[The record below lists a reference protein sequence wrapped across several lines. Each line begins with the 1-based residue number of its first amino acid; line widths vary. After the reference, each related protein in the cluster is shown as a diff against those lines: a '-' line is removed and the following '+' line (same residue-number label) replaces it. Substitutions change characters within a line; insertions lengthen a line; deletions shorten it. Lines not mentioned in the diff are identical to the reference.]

1 MASDLHDVK
10 LDSETEGHRESDAP
24 SGPKPPEPPSNA
36 KDPSTFS
43 LVEAAQYGILERC
56 RHLVENEGADV
67 TKGDAE
73 GITVLHWAA
82 INNRLPVASY
92 FIQKGANVN
101 AIGGELR
108 SCPIHW
114 AARQGHLTMVI
125 LLMRYGA
132 DPLLM
137 DSEGMN
143 CLHIA
148 TQFGLTSIAVYF
160 ISCRRPIHVDSRDS
174 QGRTPLMHAAIRPSK
189 NYDPCRVLISLGA
202 DLHIVDSN
210 SNTALHYAAENHA
223 NLVAKLLVDSGVPT
237 DVRNKNGKTALDLA
251 IEAHNKHGAELITI
265 GRQKSNPK
273 NTFEYLTRNPRI
285 AWWTMLIAP
294 SIIMGLLGYLGMIT
308 PNWWVYLITT
318 SMLSFGV
325 KQFIL
330 FYIPAAM
337 ESNPMTLGLVLG
349 TKFWIYVTATYYVSI
364 GVISHSYT
372 LFAMMFLLAFVYYK
386 MFRSDPGFIPRC
398 SSVSEAHQSMSELC
412 ERGKFNSDTFC
423 STCLVRRPL
432 RSKHCVSCNRC
443 VARFD
448 HHCPWLDNCVVGL
461 RNHKLFLLY
470 LVILLIML
478 IWGVRASLHH
488 VFTSY
493 PADHGNF
500 VVRTYHYITV
510 APWAGYMMVICFVY
524 LTWVY
529 LLFVAQ
535 IFQVMVK
542 VVEVM
547 VKVVEVMV
555 KVVEVMVKVVEVM
568 VKVVM
573 VKVVEVMVKVV
584 EVMVKVVEVMV
595 KVVEMICQ
603 GMTTNEKRN
612 QYRYAHFIKNN
623 PFHQGVLANCAD
635 FFGFTCCRDAATR
648 IDWTKTYDLPKGMA
662 SAEDEDM
669 SSKIRIPMPYSSTAG
684 PNHIVSFN
692 YRRSR
697 YKEIAN
703 LSEDE
708 DMKEEDVVKAL
719 DDETVLR
726 GL

>member
-448 HHCPWLDNCVVGL
+448 HHCPWLDNCVGL

-535 IFQVMVK
+535 IFQ
-542 VVEVM
+542 
-547 VKVVEVMV
+547 
-555 KVVEVMVKVVEVM
+555 
-568 VKVVM
+568 
-573 VKVVEVMVKVV
+573 
-584 EVMVKVVEVMV
+584 
-595 KVVEMICQ
+595 MICQ

-669 SSKIRIPMPYSSTAG
+669 SSKDTHPHALQFHVG
-684 PNHIVSFN
+684 PEP
-692 YRRSR
+692 RSGG
-697 YKEIAN
+697 EGEET
-703 LSEDE
+703 SGDE
-708 DMKEEDVVKAL
+708 GH
-719 DDETVLR
+719 R
-726 GL
+726 HS

>member
-1 MASDLHDVK
+1 MASELHDVK
-10 LDSETEGHRESDAP
+10 LDSETEAP
-24 SGPKPPEPPSNA
+24 RDSNASTGPKPEPPSNP

-43 LVEAAQYGILERC
+43 LVEAAQYGVLERC

-132 DPLLM
+132 DPVLM

-189 NYDPCRVLISLGA
+189 SYDPCRILISLGA

-210 SNTALHYAAENHA
+210 NNTALHFAAENHA
-223 NLVAKLLVDSGVPT
+223 NLVAKLLVDSGVPI
-237 DVRNKNGKTALDLA
+237 DVRNKNGNTALDLA
-251 IEAHNKHGAELITI
+251 IKAHNKNGVELITI

-273 NTFEYLTRNPRI
+273 NTLEYLTRNPRI
-285 AWWTMLIAP
+285 AWWTMLVMP
-294 SIIMGLLGYLGMIT
+294 FIIMGLLGYLGMVT
-308 PNWWVYLITT
+308 PNWWVYLISTT
-318 SMLSFGV
+318 VLSWGV
-325 KQFIL
+325 KYFIM

-337 ESNPMTLGLVLG
+337 ESNPMTIGLVLG
-349 TKFWIYVTATYYVSI
+349 TKFWIYMTATYYVSI
-364 GVISHSYT
+364 GVIYHSYT
-372 LFAMMFLLAFVYYK
+372 LFAMMSLLAFVYYK
-386 MFRSDPGFIPRC
+386 IYRSDPGFIPKC
-398 SSVSEAHQSMSELC
+398 TSISEAHQSMSDLC
-412 ERGKFNSDTFC
+412 ERGKLNCDTFC

-448 HHCPWLDNCVVGL
+448 HHCPWLDNCVGL

-488 VFTSY
+488 LFISY
-493 PADHGNF
+493 PADQGNF

-510 APWAGYMMVICFVY
+510 DPWAGYMMVICAVY

-535 IFQVMVK
+535 IFQ
-542 VVEVM
+542 
-547 VKVVEVMV
+547 
-555 KVVEVMVKVVEVM
+555 
-568 VKVVM
+568 
-573 VKVVEVMVKVV
+573 
-584 EVMVKVVEVMV
+584 
-595 KVVEMICQ
+595 MICQ

-623 PFHQGVLANCAD
+623 PFHQGILANCAD

-662 SAEDEDM
+662 SEEEDL
-669 SSKIRIPMPYSSTAG
+669 SAKIRIPMPYSSTWN
-684 PNHIVSFN
+684 PNHAQVGRGEETSG
-692 YRRSR
+692 
-697 YKEIAN
+697 
-703 LSEDE
+703 DE
-708 DMKEEDVVKAL
+708 CHHHS
-719 DDETVLR
+719 
-726 GL
+726 